1 MSPMNMEEALEL
13 IKGSSKFSHSL
24 LVSKI
29 MRVLAEIL
37 IEDEDEWGL
46 VGLLHDLD
54 YDIVHSEMHRHG
66 IVAAE
71 MLEGKLS
78 DTALHAIRSHD
89 HRTEVKPQT
98 PLDGSLIFADS
109 LAVLMEDQGLTPLV
123 DASSSHR
130 ALREEA
136 NSKPW
141 ISENILTY
149 CDKMEI
155 SVSQI
160 LQML

>member
-1 MSPMNMEEALEL
+1 MNREEALEL

-37 IEDEDEWGL
+37 MKDEEEWEF

-54 YDIVHSEMHRHG
+54 YDIVNGEMHRHG
-66 IVAAE
+66 ILAAE

-78 DTALHAIRSHD
+78 DKALHAIRAHD
-89 HRTEVKPQT
+89 HRTGVKPQT
-98 PLDGSLIFADS
+98 ILDESLIFADS
-109 LAVLMEDQGLTPLV
+109 LAVLMEDQGLTQSV
-123 DASSSHR
+123 DSSSWHR
-130 ALREEA
+130 ALRREA
-136 NSKPW
+136 DSKPW
-141 ISENILTY
+141 ISEKLLTY
-149 CDKMEI
+149 CERREI

-160 LQML
+160 LQIL